1 MDATKDGHSVIPL
14 PSDDSITHNNNNNQP
29 SEPVLNSGRSN
40 GAQGIKEQDTAPGT
54 SRRRSSSAGNK
65 LRRRKAQFEVGDAN
79 HEEAHQ
85 EVQEHD
91 RDTAGEETEGDEP
104 HPHQQRQQQHGH
116 STRGRRTS
124 ATSSH
129 ACDTTTTPLTAAGMK
144 DNGEEVEEDQAR
156 TLNSQSTMHHQAT
169 SIGRDEESLAKTLID
184 STLTQSMRGL
194 GLQNQLA
201 QSEHPNGHE
210 HTQGRKQ
217 EMPVIHEPVQPSD
230 PDIAQQGH
238 HSQGDQ
244 QHVHGQEPYEQ
255 NGSVHPPSNSQATAK
270 GKDRDNSERAV
281 GKERAGHVLEK
292 SKSNPPEA
300 VSNDEELSEAVH
312 KSSASIHESQN
323 LAGSLKPRH
332 RALSRGSQ
340 KSKRMSMLL
349 DPSTSTTSH
358 PSLTKVT
365 THTVMAINPKQV
377 AVVGTDPS
385 SSSTGPAEV
394 SHTQGLKTS
403 SPTLQPSPAVELV
416 SKFLNMGGAGTS
428 TGHAAAEDE
437 HPHSANGSPGS
448 HRRSH
453 RGGYDKSNATSP
465 QQRAGYTSKFYPA
478 SPSQPQLS
486 SSAPKISTMSNHLI
500 PPTIVT
506 TSIADEHLPDISAT
520 MAPHSST
527 GLVPAAT
534 GSAIA
539 AAAVAQSSN
548 GSKTGTLSRTQQKL
562 WLQRENL
569 QDVDEDEMA
578 RRGRLQKEIDRIN
591 REYKCVRMTLDP
603 SVESILRCLTRSGK
617 SPLQLQQ
624 QHQQQQQSSS
634 QSSRPPSQHPPEKQ
648 SLQHHRS
655 LQKLNGHY
663 QSQAQQQQPHSQSQ
677 QLNPHPQQ
685 QQQQQSQQ
693 QQLHRS
699 TQGHV
704 GLGLQSTN
712 QQSRGGAGGT
722 ATMGRDAG
730 KVALRQMQQLRQPHP
745 QQAHPQQQQ
754 QQPQYR

>member
-1 MDATKDGHSVIPL
+1 MDTTKDGHPVIP
-14 PSDDSITHNNNNNQP
+14 PTSDGITTHNNNNNNNNNQP
-29 SEPVLNSGRSN
+29 SEPVLNPGRSDS
-40 GAQGIKEQDTAPGT
+40 AQDIKEQDTAPGT

-65 LRRRKAQFEVGDAN
+65 LRRRKAQFEVGDDN
-79 HEEAHQ
+79 HEATHQ
-85 EVQEHD
+85 EVQKQN
-91 RDTAGEETEGDEP
+91 RDTAGEEAEGDEP
-104 HPHQQRQQQHGH
+104 HPQKKRQQQRGH
-116 STRGRRTS
+116 STRDRRAST
-124 ATSSH
+124 TTSH
-129 ACDTTTTPLTAAGMK
+129 AHGTTTTTTTAVGVK

-156 TLNSQSTMHHQAT
+156 KLNNRRTMQHQPT

-194 GLQNQLA
+194 GLQSQLA
-201 QSEHPNGHE
+201 QSEH
-210 HTQGRKQ
+210 TQGRQQ
-217 EMPVIHEPVQPSD
+217 EIPIIQEPVQSLNPG
-230 PDIAQQGH
+230 IAQQGH
-238 HSQGDQ
+238 LPLGDQ
-244 QHVHGQEPYEQ
+244 QSMHGQEPHEQ
-255 NGSVHPPSNSQATAK
+255 SGSEHPPSNGQAASK
-270 GKDRDNSERAV
+270 GKNRDNNERAV
-281 GKERAGHVLEK
+281 RTHTTGERAGHVLEK

-300 VSNDEELSEAVH
+300 VSNGEELPEVVH

-323 LAGSLKPRH
+323 LTGSHKPRR
-332 RALSRGSQ
+332 RALSRNSQ
-340 KSKRMSMLL
+340 ISKRMSMLL

-365 THTVMAINPKQV
+365 THTVMAINPKQI

-385 SSSTGPAEV
+385 SSSTGAAEV
-394 SHTQGLKTS
+394 SHTQGLKAS

-416 SKFLNMGGAGTS
+416 SKFLTMGGAGTS

-437 HPHSANGSPGS
+437 HSHSANGSPSS
-448 HRRSH
+448 HRRSP

-486 SSAPKISTMSNHLI
+486 SSAPKASTMSNHLI

-506 TSIADEHLPDISAT
+506 TSIGDEHLPDIGAST
-520 MAPHSST
+520 APYSSI
-527 GLVPAAT
+527 GLAPAAT

-539 AAAVAQSSN
+539 AAAVAQSNLVN

-603 SVESILRCLTRSGK
+603 SVESILRCMARSGK

-624 QHQQQQQSSS
+624 EHQQQQQSSP
-634 QSSRPPSQHPPEKQ
+634 QSSRPSSQHLPEKQ

-663 QSQAQQQQPHSQSQ
+663 QSQAQQQQPHSQ
-677 QLNPHPQQ
+677 L

-693 QQLHRS
+693 QQPHRS
-699 TQGHV
+699 TQAHV

-712 QQSRGGAGGT
+712 QQSRGGAGGA

-730 KVALRQMQQLRQPHP
+730 KMALRQMQQMRQPP
-745 QQAHPQQQQ
+745 SQQAQPQQQQ
-754 QQPQYR
+754 QQQYR